1 MIYMFLAD
9 GFEEIEALCPYD
21 LMLRAGIDIITVSV
35 TGNLTVTGGHG
46 IKVIADTLI
55 ESLDPLVEPEMVI
68 LPGGK
73 VGAFT
78 LNDNETVKK
87 YILDTY
93 NRQGYVAAICAAPM
107 ILGNLGLLN
116 GKEAIAYPDFQ
127 KYLVGAKISDKK
139 VCCDGNIITGM
150 GMGVSQEFG
159 LKLIE
164 ILKDIDT
171 ANKIKEL
178 IMA

>member
-9 GFEEIEALCPYD
+9 GFEEIEALCPLD
-21 LMLRAGIDIITVSV
+21 LLLRAEIDIKTVSV
-35 TGNLTVTGGHG
+35 TGNLVVNGAHN
-46 IKVIADTLI
+46 IKVIADTLL
-55 ESLDPLVEPEMVI
+55 EELDSTVSPEMVI

-87 YILDTY
+87 YILDT
-93 NRQGYVAAICAAPM
+93 NNKGGYIAAICAAPM
-107 ILGNLGLLN
+107 VLGNLGLLN
-116 GKEAIAYPDFQ
+116 CKNAICYPGFES
-127 KYLVGAKISDKK
+127 YLTGAVISEEK
-139 VCCDGNIITGM
+139 VVCDGNIITGK
-150 GMGVSQEFG
+150 GMGVSQQFG

-164 ILKDIDT
+164 ILKSEDM
-171 ANKIKEL
+171 ANKIKES